1 MTFKLYLDPGHGGS
15 DPGASG
21 YGIKEKDVVLD
32 MSLQI
37 RDYLLSNYK
46 GIDIKM
52 SRTGDTYPT
61 LTERTNEANA
71 WGADAF
77 LSIHINAGGGTG
89 FESYVYPGVG
99 GKTKEF
105 QDKVHKELMRDT
117 YFDFTDRGQ
126 KMANLHV
133 CRESHMPALLTEN
146 LFIDTKKDADFL
158 KQSKQI
164 KDAAINHAH
173 GVAKFANLKKKS
185 GGGTGSGGSNGGT
198 YTVKPG
204 DTLSRIAV
212 DHNTTVAKLVDI
224 NNIDDPS
231 LIHPGQ
237 KIKLSGSAK
246 KYHKVVSGD
255 TVSELAVKFD
265 TNLTKIKAWNDLDN
279 NFTIYVGQKLR
290 VK

>member
-46 GIDIKM
+46 GIDVKM
-52 SRTGDTYPT
+52 SRTGDTYPS
-61 LTERTNEANA
+61 LLERTNEANA
-71 WGADAF
+71 WGADTF
-77 LSIHINAGGGTG
+77 LSVHVNAGGGTG

-105 QDKVHKELMRDT
+105 QDKVHAELMRDT
-117 YFDFTDRGQ
+117 YFDFRDRGQ
-126 KMANLHV
+126 KTANLHV

-158 KQSKQI
+158 KQAKQI

-173 GVAKFANLKKKS
+173 GIAKFAELVRKKKNETKSPS
-185 GGGTGSGGSNGGT
+185 GV
-198 YTVKPG
+198 YTVKSG
-204 DTLSRIAV
+204 DTLSEIAA
-212 DHNTTVAKLVDI
+212 DHGTTVAKLVDI
-224 NNIDDPS
+224 NNIDDPGM
-231 LIHPGQ
+231 IHPGQ
-237 KIKLSGSAK
+237 KIKFEGSSK

-265 TNLTKIKAWNDLDN
+265 TSLTKIKSWNDLDN
-279 NFTIYVGQKLR
+279 DFTIYVGQKLR